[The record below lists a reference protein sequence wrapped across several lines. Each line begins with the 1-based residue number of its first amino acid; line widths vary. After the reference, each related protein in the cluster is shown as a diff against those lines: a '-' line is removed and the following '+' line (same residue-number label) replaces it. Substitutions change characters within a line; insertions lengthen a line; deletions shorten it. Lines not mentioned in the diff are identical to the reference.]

1 MSKILYN
8 SPIIKIPDEFAIFT
22 KNNKV
27 KVVKPLKNNNLKTIK
42 KKKPIQIIEDKD
54 IDKIIIESQGR
65 KIDINN
71 NDIGLKK
78 MMKEK
83 KPRKQREKIV
93 KKNINK
99 EEIIKIQDIEQI
111 PIKIKKTIKPKKSKI
126 DIIKKDYYIESS
138 LNDKE
143 NDKLQKDL
151 IEFKKKYYIT
161 PSRLE
166 EFLRDHNLKPI
177 KSTIDEWFKYRENFI
192 KNHKINYGFNN

>member
-8 SPIIKIPDEFAIFT
+8 SPIIKIPDEFAIIT

-27 KVVKPLKNNNLKTIK
+27 KVVKSLKNNNLKTIK

-65 KIDINN
+65 KIDIDN

-83 KPRKQREKIV
+83 KPRKAREKLI
-93 KKNINK
+93 KKKINK
-99 EEIIKIQDIEQI
+99 EELIKIQDIEQI
-111 PIKIKKTIKPKKSKI
+111 PIEIKKSIKPKKANI
-126 DIIKKDYYIESS
+126 DIIKQKNYYIEQS

-143 NDKLQKDL
+143 NEKLQKDL
-151 IEFKKKYYIT
+151 ILLKKKNIT
-161 PSRLE
+161 ETRLE
-166 EFLRDHNLKPI
+166 EFLRDHNLKPN
-177 KSTIDEWFKYRENFI
+177 KSTIDEWIKYREKFI
-192 KNHKINYGFNN
+192 KNHKLKYGFNN

>member
-65 KIDINN
+65 KIDIDN
-71 NDIGLKK
+71 NDLGLKK
-78 MMKEK
+78 IMKEK
-83 KPRKQREKIV
+83 KPRKQREKII

-99 EEIIKIQDIEQI
+99 EEIKKIQDIEQI
-111 PIKIKKTIKPKKSKI
+111 PIIIKKTIKPKKSKI

-138 LNDKE
+138 LNEKE
-143 NDKLQKDL
+143 NEKLQKDL
-151 IEFKKKYYIT
+151 IELKKKNIT

-177 KSTIDEWFKYRENFI
+177 KSTMDEWYKYRENFI
-192 KNHKINYGFNN
+192 KNHKINYGFNK